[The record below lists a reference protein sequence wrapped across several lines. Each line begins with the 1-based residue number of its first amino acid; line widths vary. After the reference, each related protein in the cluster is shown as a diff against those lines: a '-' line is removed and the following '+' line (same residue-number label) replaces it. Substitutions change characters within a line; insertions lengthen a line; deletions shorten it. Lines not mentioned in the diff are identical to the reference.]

1 MNEIINMEDI
11 KYIEVLFNKYMNEL
25 NGLFNNLIEVL
36 KCDEKNV
43 EDKYFLI
50 REIKD
55 LMVINSDVSKI
66 LSNKVLDNYI
76 DLEEKIINVF
86 NDEWKSN

>member
-36 KCDEKNV
+36 KSYEKNA

-66 LSNKVLDNYI
+66 LSNKVLENYI
-76 DLEEKIINVF
+76 DLDEKIINVF

>member
-36 KCDEKNV
+36 KSDEKNA
-43 EDKYFLI
+43 EDKYFHI

-76 DLEEKIINVF
+76 DLDEKIINVF

>member
-36 KCDEKNV
+36 KSDEKNA
-43 EDKYFLI
+43 EDKYFFI

-55 LMVINSDVSKI
+55 LMVINRDVSKI

-76 DLEEKIINVF
+76 DLDEKIINVF

>member
-36 KCDEKNV
+36 KCDEKNA

-66 LSNKVLDNYI
+66 LSNKVLDNYV
-76 DLEEKIINVF
+76 DLDEKIINVF

>member
-36 KCDEKNV
+36 KSDEKNA

-55 LMVINSDVSKI
+55 LMVINRDVSKI

-76 DLEEKIINVF
+76 DLDEKIINVF

>member
-36 KCDEKNV
+36 KSDEKNA

-55 LMVINSDVSKI
+55 LMVINSDVSNI

-76 DLEEKIINVF
+76 DLDEKIINVF

>member
-36 KCDEKNV
+36 KSDEKNA

-66 LSNKVLDNYI
+66 LSNKVLENYI
-76 DLEEKIINVF
+76 DLDEKIINVF